1 MSMVTRCP
9 ECDTTFRV
17 TPAHLRARDGYVRCG
32 RCSQVFNALATLSA
46 LTGDVESVSHPS
58 FEPPPGDFDFLTPE
72 EREAEPS
79 PWGVLSIIAASAL
92 ALQIAYFFRA
102 EIATHVPAAA
112 PFLALMCAPFGC
124 SIQPAVDPNDLAI
137 ADSDLRADP
146 VRVDVVVLSV
156 MLKNEGKQTRA
167 YPALELTLTDA
178 QNRSLARRVFMP
190 REYAA
195 KMARGL
201 SPRSEVPLELTLEIG
216 DPNAAGYRLY
226 LFYP

>member
-9 ECDTTFRV
+9 ACDTTFRV
-17 TPAHLRARDGYVRCG
+17 TPVHLRARDGYVRCG

-46 LTGDVESVSHPS
+46 MTGDVENVSHS
-58 FEPPPGDFDFLTPE
+58 SLKPPPENFDFLTPE
-72 EREAEPS
+72 EHEAEPS
-79 PWGVLSIIAASAL
+79 PWEVLSIIAALAL

-102 EIATHVPAAA
+102 EIATHMPAAA
-112 PFLALMCAPFGC
+112 PFLAMMCAPFGC
-124 SIQPAVDPNDLAI
+124 SIQPAADPNDLAI
-137 ADSDLRADP
+137 TDSDLRADP
-146 VRVDVVVLSV
+146 IRADVVVLSA
-156 MLKNEGKQTRA
+156 MLKNEGEQTRA

-190 REYAA
+190 KEYAA
-195 KMARGL
+195 KRARGL

-216 DPNAAGYRLY
+216 DLNAAGYRLY